1 MLFGITITSTMIL
14 VGAIAGALLLVF
26 QILQGMRKIK
36 FKGRLHLKVHKYSAF
51 ALLAVTILHALAGLA
66 YMNIIRF

>member
-1 MLFGITITSTMIL
+1 MLFGITITRTMIL

-36 FKGRLHLKVHKYSAF
+36 FKGRLHLKVHTYAAF
-51 ALLAVTILHALAGLA
+51 ALLVVTVLHALTGLA

>member
-1 MLFGITITSTMIL
+1 ITITRTMIL

-36 FKGRLHLKVHKYSAF
+36 FKGRLHLKVHKHAAF
-51 ALLAVTILHALAGLA
+51 ALVVVTVLLALTRLA